1 MLHLERLN
9 FRYNGMQQQCLCDIS
24 LELNEGQFILLCG
37 CSGCG
42 KTTLTRCINGLIP
55 RFFEGKFSGNI
66 QLGQQSCHT
75 LDIHHIAQK
84 VASVFQ
90 DPRSQ
95 FFTTDVSSELT
106 FGPEN
111 YGIPREHIKRRMDE
125 ISELLDIGHLLGRS
139 LFSLSSGEKQKVAI
153 ASALIMQPSI
163 VILDE
168 PSANLDPA
176 AIQELQQVLAI
187 LKQQNYT
194 VIISEHRFFFLNNLV
209 DRVLYFKDGKIQEKF
224 SREMFWEFS
233 DTQAEQYG
241 LRCPNFKASLPSAPP
256 NIGNIGESSAQNQ
269 SLNNEITKKTAPAL
283 QLENLCYS
291 YSKNVVFKGFSC
303 ICNLGEIVALTG
315 NNGVG
320 KTTLLRIVAGLAKA
334 NASTIIKIKGQRQ
347 KPKQRKSNC
356 TFVMQDA
363 DYQLFTESVF
373 QELYLGNEK
382 QKGIKEK
389 VEQALKYFSLWELRN
404 RHPSSLS
411 GGEKQRL
418 VIALSM
424 VNNTDLILMDEPT
437 SGLDRV
443 NMERVAALL
452 QKLASLNKTIIVATH
467 DYEFI
472 EKCCNRTISLPVL
485 NLPSAS

>member
-1 MLHLERLN
+1 MLHLGQLN
-9 FRYNGMQQQCLCDIS
+9 FRYTGVQQQCLCDIS
-24 LELNEGQFILLCG
+24 LELDEGQFILLCG

-95 FFTTDVSSELT
+95 FFTTDVSSELA

-111 YGIPREHIKRRMDE
+111 YGIPKEEIKHRIDE

-153 ASALIMQPSI
+153 ASSLIMRPSI

-168 PSANLDPA
+168 PSANLDPE
-176 AIQELQQVLAI
+176 AIEELQQVLAI

-194 VIISEHRFFFLNNLV
+194 VIISEHRFFFLKDLV
-209 DRVLYFKDGKIQEKF
+209 HRVLYFKDGKIQEEF
-224 SREMFWEFS
+224 SREMFYEFS
-233 DTQAEQYG
+233 DPQAEQYG
-241 LRCPNFKASLPSAPP
+241 LRYPNFKASLPSVPP
-256 NIGNIGESSAQNQ
+256 NIGESSAQNQ
-269 SLNNEITKKTAPAL
+269 SLKNDDNPTMSPAL

-291 YSKNVVFKGFSC
+291 YNKNTVFKGFSLV
-303 ICNLGEIVALTG
+303 CNFGEIIALTG

-334 NASTIIKIKGQRQ
+334 NAGTMIKMKGQQ
-347 KPKQRKSNC
+347 QTPKQRKSHC

-389 VEQALKYFSLWELRN
+389 VEQALKYFGLWELRN

-443 NMERVAALL
+443 NMERVATLL
-452 QKLASLNKTIIVATH
+452 QELAALNKTIIVATH

-472 EKCCNRTISLPVL
+472 EKCCSRTISLPVL
-485 NLPSAS
+485 NRSPAS